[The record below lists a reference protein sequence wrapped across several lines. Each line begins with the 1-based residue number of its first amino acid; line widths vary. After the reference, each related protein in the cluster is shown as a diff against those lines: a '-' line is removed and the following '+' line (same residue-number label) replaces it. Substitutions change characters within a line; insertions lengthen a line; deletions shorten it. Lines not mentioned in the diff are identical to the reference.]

1 MATVND
7 VGIGQT
13 WIMWLMQAG
22 LAILLAL
29 FGFIWRQV
37 EGVRRDGRTEAQ
49 KLRDDLEAATRKQ
62 DLVLQTTVER
72 IRIDMAMQN
81 NITREERKE
90 MKTELRQDNLE
101 TKDEIRS
108 DMAQMENRI
117 MRALDTLGRQR
128 V

>member
-1 MATVND
+1 MATVSE
-7 VGIGQT
+7 VGIGQS
-13 WIMWLMQAG
+13 WIMWFMQAG

-29 FGFIWRQV
+29 FTFIWRQV
-37 EGVRRDGRTEAQ
+37 EGVRRDTRSEAQ
-49 KLRDDLEAATRKQ
+49 KLRDDLDVATRKQ
-62 DLVLQTTVER
+62 DLALQTSIER

-81 NITREERKE
+81 NLTREERKE

-108 DMAQMENRI
+108 DMASMENRI
-117 MRALDTLGRQR
+117 MRALETLGRQR